1 MQFSTWEWVHWIRM
15 NNHACYAAWHFR
27 LMTGTPTL
35 GCHDCKLTGAVLFG
49 GAARVGSARLAAVYI
64 KASII
69 VSTEKLGES
78 VARLIWFSFPTC
90 VVLLMSQANCI
101 CNRPSSN
108 LYCWNCTFSRVSY
121 SCPYHVMWCWKQSI
135 FGLSAALLLMAEMQ
149 YDPSWDHDVLQLDM
163 WNLRTACPRGW
174 SFQSGAQQHVQRW
187 THCLQFWLHGLFLPQ
202 IGQSLQVWPL
212 PLPLH
217 ATHQSNIELDY
228 TRLI

>member
-1 MQFSTWEWVHWIRM
+1 MLAMQLDTSGWWQGSHT
-15 NNHACYAAWHFR
+15 
-27 LMTGTPTL
+27 TPTL